1 MNRNYSEERNVR
13 SPGKESKRCAKD
25 WNNRGIKM
33 ETTKWIRRNDKFKFS
48 RDRESSYRVFYSGGY
63 RTFLLQRDLAERK
76 VEFTFS
82 AKFHEERGGKKKKTR
97 FIYIYIEIRRVT
109 RTPFE
114 ITFHVYFH
122 VPNGNRR
129 SGARPSIPFADIP
142 HISQRAWFN
151 DEKHKST

>member
-48 RDRESSYRVFYSGGY
+48 RDRESSYRRKRVFYSGGY

-97 FIYIYIEIRRVT
+97 FIYIYRNKTRYAYSFRDYLSRVLPRPEWQSSIG
-109 RTPFE
+109 RTSLDSFCG
-114 ITFHVYFH
+114 Y
-122 VPNGNRR
+122 
-129 SGARPSIPFADIP
+129 
-142 HISQRAWFN
+142 
-151 DEKHKST
+151 STYIAESLIQWRKA

>member
-1 MNRNYSEERNVR
+1 
-13 SPGKESKRCAKD
+13 
-25 WNNRGIKM
+25 M

-97 FIYIYIEIRRVT
+97 FIYIYRNKTRYAYSFRDYLSRVLPEWQSSIG
-109 RTPFE
+109 RTSLDSFCG
-114 ITFHVYFH
+114 Y
-122 VPNGNRR
+122 
-129 SGARPSIPFADIP
+129 
-142 HISQRAWFN
+142 
-151 DEKHKST
+151 STYIAESLIQ